1 MPTGT
6 AGTRRAAEGNVGVIG
21 RLNARRYGLIVFE
34 WGGSKPGGA
43 MIDMNE
49 RVEIAASPWKLAGL
63 GLVGVVMTALS
74 ALLAFGFFPSW
85 PASVGVGQFIG
96 YPALVF
102 FGLCTAILMWR
113 ALTSRGPVVTITP
126 DGIRDS
132 RVAWEVIPWT
142 AVLHISTWTH
152 SGQKIMVLAVD
163 PAVES
168 QLSLTRIAKMTRGP
182 NRALSVDG
190 LCVTAQGLKMSYD
203 DLLRTSMAY
212 ATAAHQRA
220 LTYDPA

>member
-1 MPTGT
+1 
-6 AGTRRAAEGNVGVIG
+6 
-21 RLNARRYGLIVFE
+21 
-34 WGGSKPGGA
+34 
-43 MIDMNE
+43 MIDTNE
-49 RVEIAASPWKLAGL
+49 RLEIAASPWKLVGL
-63 GLVGVVMTALS
+63 GLIGVAMTALC
-74 ALLAFGFFPSW
+74 AVMAFGLIPDGPLAGSFW
-85 PASVGVGQFIG
+85 QLIG
-96 YPALVF
+96 YAGLLF
-102 FGLCTAILMWR
+102 FGLCTLILIWR
-113 ALTSRGPVVTITP
+113 ALTMRGPVVTITP

-168 QLSLTRIAKMTRGP
+168 QLSLTPIARMTRGA
-182 NRALSVDG
+182 NRSLRVDG

-203 DLLRTSMAY
+203 DLLAASMAY

-220 LTYDPA
+220 LTYDPT

>member
-1 MPTGT
+1 
-6 AGTRRAAEGNVGVIG
+6 
-21 RLNARRYGLIVFE
+21 
-34 WGGSKPGGA
+34 
-43 MIDMNE
+43 MIDTNKQL
-49 RVEIAASPWKLAGL
+49 EIAASPWKFVGL
-63 GLVGVVMTALS
+63 GLIGAVLTMVGAVM
-74 ALLAFGFFPSW
+74 AFGLIPGS
-85 PASVGVGQFIG
+85 PAAGSFHQFIG
-96 YPALVF
+96 YVGFLF
-102 FGLCTAILMWR
+102 FGLCTAILVWR

-132 RVAWEVIPWT
+132 RVAWEIIPWT

-163 PAVES
+163 PVVES
-168 QLSLTRIAKMTRGP
+168 QLSLTRIAKMTRGA
-182 NRALSVDG
+182 NKALRIDG

-220 LTYDPA
+220 LSYDPA

>member
-1 MPTGT
+1 MVDT
-6 AGTRRAAEGNVGVIG
+6 
-21 RLNARRYGLIVFE
+21 
-34 WGGSKPGGA
+34 
-43 MIDMNE
+43 NE
-49 RVEIAASPWKLAGL
+49 QLEIEASPWKLLSMGLLGAG
-63 GLVGVVMTALS
+63 MTALG
-74 ALLAFGFFPSW
+74 AALAFGLMPNGPSGG
-85 PASVGVGQFIG
+85 SVGQFIG
-96 YPALVF
+96 YVALCF
-102 FGLCTAILMWR
+102 FGLCTAILLWR
-113 ALTSRGPVVTITP
+113 AFTSRGPVVTITP

-132 RVAWEVIPWT
+132 RVAADFIPWT

-163 PAVES
+163 PDVEAR
-168 QLSLTRIAKMTRGP
+168 LALTRVAKMTRGA

-203 DLLRTSMAY
+203 DLLRTTMAY

>member
-1 MPTGT
+1 
-6 AGTRRAAEGNVGVIG
+6 
-21 RLNARRYGLIVFE
+21 
-34 WGGSKPGGA
+34 
-43 MIDMNE
+43 MIDTNE
-49 RVEIAASPWKLAGL
+49 RLDIDASPWKLL
-63 GLVGVVMTALS
+63 GFVLIGTGMTALG
-74 ALLAFGFFPSW
+74 AVLGFGILPGGP
-85 PASVGVGQFIG
+85 PAGSFGQFIG
-96 YPALVF
+96 YAAFLF
-102 FGLCTAILMWR
+102 FGLCTGILLWR
-113 ALTSRGPVVTITP
+113 AFTTRGPVVTITP

-132 RVAWEVIPWT
+132 RVAADFIPWT

-163 PAVES
+163 PDVERK
-168 QLSLTRIAKMTRGP
+168 LALTRIAKMTRGA
-182 NRALSVDG
+182 NRSLRIDG